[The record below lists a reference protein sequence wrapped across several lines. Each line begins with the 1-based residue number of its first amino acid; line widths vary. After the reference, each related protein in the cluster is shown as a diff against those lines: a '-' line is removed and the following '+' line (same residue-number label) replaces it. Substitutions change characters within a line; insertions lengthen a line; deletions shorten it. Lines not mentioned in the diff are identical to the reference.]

1 MLVPC
6 FICNLHLIKVIYK
19 MPKIFHYH
27 FTVPQDAIDGN
38 GHVNNVV
45 YVQWMQDVAI
55 LHSNHQ
61 GGTVEKYQELGSS
74 WIVRSHQ
81 IEYLSPAFEGDE
93 IEALTWVSDMRRVS
107 SLRKYQFRRASD
119 HSLLAKAETRWVYVD
134 IAKGR
139 PVPIHEEIINAFE
152 LVHVD
157 GEP

>member
-1 MLVPC
+1 
-6 FICNLHLIKVIYK
+6 
-19 MPKIFHYH
+19 MPKIFHYK
-27 FTVPQDAIDGN
+27 FTVPADAIDGN

-61 GGTVEKYQELGSS
+61 GGTTEKHLELGSS

-81 IEYLSPAFEGDE
+81 IEYLNPSFEGDE

-119 HSLLAKAETRWVYVD
+119 QTLLAKAETRWVYIDVE
-134 IAKGR
+134 KGR
-139 PVPIHEEIINAFE
+139 PVLIHEDIQNAFE
-152 LVHVD
+152 LVPLD
-157 GEP
+157 EEP